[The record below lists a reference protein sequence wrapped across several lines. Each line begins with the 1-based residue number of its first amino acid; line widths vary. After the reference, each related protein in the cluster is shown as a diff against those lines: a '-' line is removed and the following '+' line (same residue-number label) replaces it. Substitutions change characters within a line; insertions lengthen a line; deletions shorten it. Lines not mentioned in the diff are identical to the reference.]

1 MQTMAIML
9 SCLTEML
16 ECIPNNV
23 FFMAA
28 ALGEVITT
36 EIRPL
41 GESVILQTLCSA
53 LYTKLLAIVDG
64 ENATAADQTIEAIPN
79 LGKSSI
85 CSTLGEAICALDED
99 NKHTEGIQAL
109 IERAS
114 KLMPVATAASTP
126 NDTEYDV
133 DSADFVADVVLS
145 DVLTTAVGKQSL
157 KLLYNYLKFN
167 GEWLLHQM
175 NVSDSEISEFKSFP
189 GQNIKEEKSHL
200 LQSMFHI
207 GHRHFDQVNAH
218 PGHCYRQLESE
229 TLFSVWFPAAVGKF
243 AHKLQ

>member
-1 MQTMAIML
+1 MAVML

-41 GESVILQTLCSA
+41 GESVIVQTLCSA
-53 LYTKLLAIVDG
+53 LYTKLLAIVDS
-64 ENATAADQTIEAIPN
+64 ENATAADQSVEAIPN
-79 LGKSSI
+79 MGKSSI

-99 NKHTEGIQAL
+99 NKHTEGIRAL
-109 IERAS
+109 VERAS
-114 KLMPVATAASTP
+114 KLMPVATATSTL

-133 DSADFVADVVLS
+133 DTADFVADVILS

-157 KLLYNYLKFN
+157 KLLYNYLKYN

-207 GHRHFDQVNAH
+207 GNRHFDQVSSH
-218 PGHCYRQLESE
+218 QCYTFCQ
-229 TLFSVWFPAAVGKF
+229 F
-243 AHKLQ
+243 

>member
-1 MQTMAIML
+1 MAVML

-23 FFMAA
+23 FFITA

-41 GESVILQTLCSA
+41 GESVLVQTLCSA
-53 LYTKLLAIVDG
+53 LYTKLLAIVDN
-64 ENATAADQTIEAIPN
+64 ESVVTADQNITPN
-79 LGKSSI
+79 SSSGKSSI

-99 NKHTEGIQAL
+99 NKHTEAIQAL
-109 IERAS
+109 VARAS
-114 KLMPVATAASTP
+114 TLMPAATAAQPLS
-126 NDTEYDV
+126 DTEYDV
-133 DSADFVADVVLS
+133 DSADFVADVILS

-157 KLLYNYLKFN
+157 KLLYDYLKYN

-175 NVSDSEISEFKSFP
+175 NVSDIEISEFKLFP

-207 GHRHFDQVNAH
+207 GHRPFDQVNCPPPPSYATVNTKKKSTSNH
-218 PGHCYRQLESE
+218 VSTFFLRRFEPI
-229 TLFSVWFPAAVGKF
+229 
-243 AHKLQ
+243 